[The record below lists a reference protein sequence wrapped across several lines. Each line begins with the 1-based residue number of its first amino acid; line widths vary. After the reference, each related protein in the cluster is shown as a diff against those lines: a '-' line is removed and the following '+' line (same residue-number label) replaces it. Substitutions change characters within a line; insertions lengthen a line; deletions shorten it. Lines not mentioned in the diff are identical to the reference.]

1 MGIQGFPTLKIIRPG
16 KKSGRPV
23 VEDYNG
29 QRATKAIVDAVV
41 GKIPN
46 HVKRLKDEDFESWL
60 QEKNGSAK
68 AILFTDK
75 GTTSALL
82 RALAIDYLG
91 SISFAQIRNKEE
103 DAVETFGISKF
114 PTFVLLP
121 GGDKDALVYDGEMK
135 KASMSEFLMQVAEPN
150 PDSAGEAEKP
160 RTKASKKPAKSSDT
174 TESSSSHHP
183 KAEHTPS
190 TQVDE
195 LPDLIDIDQESVL
208 NEECFAPKS
217 HICILALLPNND
229 ETQPIAAMD
238 AAQALLS
245 LGQVHKKHSKRQSLF
260 PFYSVPPRNPQAKVI
275 RDALELK
282 GENELEIIA
291 VNAKRSWW
299 RRYSGSDY
307 SHDSIEAWIDVIR
320 MNEGAREKLPDSLI
334 VDGSSSAADD
344 TKEAPKIIVD
354 EDEAAPSDIEQEPID
369 VEFKQFSDEV
379 VEEDDEPEPIDRE
392 HEHDEL

>member
-16 KKSGRPV
+16 KKRGRPV
-23 VEDYNG
+23 IEDYNG

-41 GKIPN
+41 EKIPN
-46 HVKRLKDEDFESWL
+46 HVKKLKDEDYENWL
-60 QEKNGSAK
+60 QEKKDSAK

-91 SISFAQIRNKEE
+91 SISFGQIRNKEE

-121 GGDKDALVYDGEMK
+121 GGEKDALVYDGEMK

-150 PDSAGEAEKP
+150 PDSAGEADIPKK
-160 RTKASKKPAKSSDT
+160 KAFKKPTKSSDT

-183 KAEHTPS
+183 NAEQTPS
-190 TQVDE
+190 THVDE
-195 LPDLIDIDQESVL
+195 SPDLVDIDQESVL

-217 HICILALLPNND
+217 HICILALLPNNN
-229 ETQPIAAMD
+229 EKQPIAAID
-238 AAQALLS
+238 ATQALLS

-260 PFYSVPPRNPQAKVI
+260 PFYSVPPRNPRAKVI
-275 RDALELK
+275 RDTLKLK
-282 GENELEIIA
+282 GENEFEIIA
-291 VNAKRSWW
+291 VNSKRSWW

-320 MNEGAREKLPDSLI
+320 MNEGARETLPDSLI
-334 VDGSSSAADD
+334 VGGSSSTADD
-344 TKEAPKIIVD
+344 TNEATKSIVD
-354 EDEAAPSDIEQEPID
+354 EDEGAPSNIEQEPID

-379 VEEDDEPEPIDRE
+379 VEDDEPEPIDQG
-392 HEHDEL
+392 HKHDEL